1 MAQSQPNLDRLEP
14 FYGIYIHELP
24 PSLEKK
30 TTEVN
35 HCERT

>member
-30 TTEVN
+30 N
-35 HCERT
+35 DRSKPL